1 MIQISVTTIVICAII
16 IVAAVI
22 TPMVN
27 IFFRKVGNR
36 QEVTDD
42 SQLPCLS
49 VLLTVQDNARELE
62 QHLPAILTQD
72 YPAGFEV
79 IVVVSKGEDDTDDV
93 LKKLSATYPN
103 LYTTFIPDSP
113 RYMSRKKLA
122 VTLGVKA
129 ARHEWI
135 LMTEARFQP
144 ASDQWLKTMARHCQ
158 ETTDMVIGYAN
169 YDQEASDYK
178 RFECLQE
185 QCYILRRANR
195 STAFRCEP
203 GNLLFRKS
211 LFLDNR
217 GFEGNLKYVRGEYD
231 FIVNKFAEKGN
242 TVIETS
248 PEAWVIEDAPTKK
261 TWKNR
266 HLYLMET
273 KRHLKRS
280 FCSLLPYRLDHLLMH
295 LNYLLIIGC
304 ACYGYWLMRQGN
316 GLSEPWVLWGTA
328 IGGFLITIV
337 MRIIFARKT
346 CLQFDEDIPFWK
358 IIPFEV
364 SRCWRNLIWRIRYF
378 FSDKYSFIC
387 HKV

>member
-1 MIQISVTTIVICAII
+1 MTIIICAIV
-16 IVAAVI
+16 IVAALI
-22 TPMVN
+22 TPIIN
-27 IFFRKVGNR
+27 IFFRKVEDGQVVND
-36 QEVTDD
+36 EST
-42 SQLPCLS
+42 LPCLS
-49 VLLTVQDNARELE
+49 VLLTVQDSARELE
-62 QHLPAILTQD
+62 QHLPALLTQD

-79 IVVVSKGEDDTDDV
+79 IVVVSKSEDDTNDV

-103 LYTTFIPDSP
+103 LYTTFIPDSS

-129 ARHEWI
+129 ARHEWV
-135 LMTEARFQP
+135 LMTEASCQP
-144 ASDQWLKTMARHCQ
+144 ASDQWLKKMAQHCQ
-158 ETTDMVIGYAN
+158 EGTDMVMGYTN
-169 YDQEASDYK
+169 YNEEASDYQ

-185 QCYILRRANR
+185 QCYLLRKAQRG
-195 STAFRCEP
+195 TAFRCEP
-203 GNLLFRKS
+203 GNLLFRRS

-242 TVIETS
+242 TAIETS
-248 PEAWVIEDAPTKK
+248 PEAWMIEDAPYKK

-273 KRHLKRS
+273 KRHLARS
-280 FCSLLPYRLDHLLMH
+280 FCSLLPHRLDTLLMH

-316 GLSEPWVLWGTA
+316 GMTEPWILWGTA
-328 IGGFLITIV
+328 IVAFLITII
-337 MRIIFARKT
+337 MRIIFARKA
-346 CLQFDEDIPFWK
+346 CKQFNEDVPFWK
-358 IIPFEV
+358 IIPFEI
-364 SRCWRNLIWRIRYF
+364 SRFWRNLIWRIRYIL
-378 FSDKYSFIC
+378 SDKYNFIC

>member
-16 IVAAVI
+16 IVAAII
-22 TPMVN
+22 TPLIN
-27 IFFRKVGNR
+27 IFFRKV
-36 QEVTDD
+36 EDEESATDD

-62 QHLPAILTQD
+62 QHLPALLTQD

-79 IVVVSKGEDDTDDV
+79 IVVVGKGEDDTDDV

-103 LYTTFIPDSP
+103 LYTTFIPDSS

-135 LMTEARFQP
+135 LMTEASSQP

-158 ETTDMVIGYAN
+158 EGTDMVIGYGN
-169 YDQEASDYK
+169 YNEEASDYK

-185 QCYILRRANR
+185 QCYILRQANR
-195 STAFRCEP
+195 GTAFRCEP

-248 PEAWVIEDAPTKK
+248 PEAWVIEDAPEKK
-261 TWKNR
+261 NWKNR

-273 KRHLKRS
+273 KRHLARS
-280 FCSLLPYRLDHLLMH
+280 FGSRLPYWLDCLFMH
-295 LNYLLIIGC
+295 LNYLLIIGG

-316 GLSEPWVLWGTA
+316 GDGEPWMLWGTA
-328 IGGFLITIV
+328 IAAFLITIILR
-337 MRIIFARKT
+337 MIIAKKA
-346 CLQFDEDIPFWK
+346 CKQFDEDIPIWK
-358 IIPFEV
+358 IIPFEI
-364 SRCWRNLIWRIRYF
+364 SRCWRNLIWRIRYI

>member
-27 IFFRKVGNR
+27 IFFRKVGNG

-62 QHLPAILTQD
+62 QHLPALLTQD

-103 LYTTFIPDSP
+103 LYTTFIPDSS

-135 LMTEARFQP
+135 LMTEASFQP

-158 ETTDMVIGYAN
+158 EDHRYG
-169 YDQEASDYK
+169 
-178 RFECLQE
+178 
-185 QCYILRRANR
+185 
-195 STAFRCEP
+195 
-203 GNLLFRKS
+203 
-211 LFLDNR
+211 
-217 GFEGNLKYVRGEYD
+217 
-231 FIVNKFAEKGN
+231 
-242 TVIETS
+242 
-248 PEAWVIEDAPTKK
+248 
-261 TWKNR
+261 
-266 HLYLMET
+266 
-273 KRHLKRS
+273 
-280 FCSLLPYRLDHLLMH
+280 YRLRELRPRGQRLQTLRVSSGAM
-295 LNYLLIIGC
+295 LYP
-304 ACYGYWLMRQGN
+304 AASQSGYSLPLRTG
-316 GLSEPWVLWGTA
+316 EPAVQKEH
-328 IGGFLITIV
+328 V
-337 MRIIFARKT
+337 
-346 CLQFDEDIPFWK
+346 P
-358 IIPFEV
+358 
-364 SRCWRNLIWRIRYF
+364 
-378 FSDKYSFIC
+378 
-387 HKV
+387 

>member
-1 MIQISVTTIVICAII
+1 MTIIICTIVI
-16 IVAAVI
+16 VAALI
-22 TPMVN
+22 TPIIN
-27 IFFRKVGNR
+27 IFFRKVEDR
-36 QEVTDD
+36 QDVIDD
-42 SQLPCLS
+42 SSLPCLS
-49 VLLTVQDNARELE
+49 ILLTVQDSARELE
-62 QHLPAILTQD
+62 QHLPALLTQD

-79 IVVVSKGEDDTDDV
+79 IVVVSKSEDDTNDV

-103 LYTTFIPDSP
+103 LYTTFIPDSS

-135 LMTEARFQP
+135 LMTEANCQP
-144 ASDQWLKTMARHCQ
+144 ASDQWLKRMARHCQ
-158 ETTDMVIGYAN
+158 DTTDMVMGYTN
-169 YDQEASDYK
+169 YDEEASDYQ

-185 QCYILRRANR
+185 QRYLLRKTQRG
-195 STAFRCEP
+195 TAFRCEP

-211 LFLDNR
+211 MFLDNR

-248 PEAWVIEDAPTKK
+248 PEAWMIEDAPYKK
-261 TWKNR
+261 IWKNR

-273 KRHLKRS
+273 KRHLARS
-280 FCSLLPYRLDHLLMH
+280 FCSLLLYRLDSILMH

-304 ACYGYWLMRQGN
+304 ACYGYWLMRQGY
-316 GLSEPWVLWGTA
+316 GMTEPWMLWGTA
-328 IGGFLITIV
+328 IAAFLITIILR
-337 MRIIFARKT
+337 MIIAKKA
-346 CLQFDEDIPFWK
+346 CKQFNEDIPFWK
-358 IIPFEV
+358 IIPFEI
-364 SRCWRNLIWRIRYF
+364 SRCWRNLIWRIRYI
-378 FSDKYSFIC
+378 FSDKYNFIC